1 MIFGLIPREEAF
13 FELFKKA
20 AHNMIEGSRLLAEMM
35 KDPRSPAEQAKRIKE
50 VEHVGDGITHDIAL
64 RLNQTF
70 ITPIDREDIHDLA
83 SALDDILD
91 VAEAIAD
98 RFVLYKVATPTDMAV
113 KLAEILYEASVAVGY
128 GVDRL
133 GLPHPD
139 VKEFSVQVNSLENE
153 ADRVSRDA
161 ISALFERRPT
171 RWSSSSGR
179 KYTKTSKREPIA
191 ARTWPT
197 SWNGF
202 LLSTTE
208 TTHALLTQSIPSRYA

>member
-1 MIFGLIPREEAF
+1 MFGLIPREEAF

-20 AHNMIEGSRLLAEMM
+20 AHNMIEGSRLLAAMM
-35 KDPRSPAEQAKRIKE
+35 KDLRSPIEQAKRIKE
-50 VEHVGDGITHDIAL
+50 VEHVGDGITHEIVL

-98 RFVLYKVATPTDMAV
+98 RFALYKVTKPTEMAV
-113 KLAEILYEASVAVGY
+113 KLAEILYQASVAVGQ

-133 GLPHPD
+133 GMAHPD
-139 VKEFSVQVNSLENE
+139 IKECSVQVNSLENE

-161 ISALFERRPT
+161 ISELFDKET
-171 RWSSSSGR
+171 D
-179 KYTKTSKREPIA
+179 PIA
-191 ARTWPT
+191 VIKWKEIYE
-197 SWNGF
+197 GF
-202 LLSTTE
+202 EAGTDRCEDVANILERISLK
-208 TTHALLTQSIPSRYA
+208 HH